1 MRKQKEEKVFCN
13 VNDRG
18 GILGVIKLFLPFIY
32 VNPLLYHNKPPNVHK
47 KRFFLGGDSE
57 TRIYLKKI

>member
-1 MRKQKEEKVFCN
+1 MQSFPCRLVDIFFEM
-13 VNDRG
+13 
-18 GILGVIKLFLPFIY
+18 FIRFGKR
-32 VNPLLYHNKPPNVHK
+32 HCNKPPNVHK